1 VANLGRVHKSV
12 GVAGVVLSACLLA
25 LLAPSGADAARLARV
40 AGFSAPTFVT
50 TTRGA
55 GPGGLFVVQREG
67 TVVRFRK
74 GSRTTFANLTSRVSC
89 CDGERGLASMAFDP
103 DWATNRRVYFFY
115 TNNDGDLIVARF
127 RANSRGTRI
136 VSSSIHSML
145 HVGHGAQSN
154 HNGGQIAF
162 GPDGRLYVGTGDG
175 GGSCDQYHNGQSFRR
190 RLAKVLRIN
199 VATGGVTTFFYGVR
213 NPWRFSFDRASG
225 NFWLAD
231 VGQSAQEEI
240 DFRKDSQLHPSD
252 PWNGGWNHYE
262 GRVSSSQSGCTPD
275 PLNDRGRLVS
285 PLSVYG
291 HSSGDCSITGGYVY
305 RGTSLSFRGWYVYG
319 DFCTGR
325 IWRLRRHSDGSVTRR
340 LIVDSGL
347 SISSFGE
354 GKSGEIYVADLNGAV
369 YRLVPSS

>member
-1 VANLGRVHKSV
+1 VRKSV

-50 TTRGA
+50 TARGA

-67 TVVRFRK
+67 TVVRLRK

-127 RANSRGTRI
+127 RANSTGTRI
-136 VSSSIHSML
+136 VSSSIHTML

-213 NPWRFSFDRASG
+213 NPWRFSFDRATG

-231 VGQSAQEEI
+231 VGQGTQEEI
-240 DFRKDSQLHPSD
+240 DFRRASQLHPSD

-275 PLNDRGRLVS
+275 PLNNRGRLVS
-285 PLSVYG
+285 PLSVYA
-291 HSSGDCSITGGYVY
+291 HSSGNCSITGGYVY

-354 GKSGEIYVADLNGAV
+354 GESGEIFVADLNGAV
-369 YRLVPSS
+369 YRLAPSS